1 MEKTFEEKLQELE
14 KINQN
19 LNQGNLPLEKSLQEF
34 EAGIALSKDCQ
45 KTLEAAEKRVRMLTE
60 KEGSWEEKDYAET
73 PENKQAHN
81 LVKEK
86 ANTPE
91 NKQPQNLVKEYPT
104 NTKPVATENK
114 QPQNPN
120 IPKES
125 LHSTNNKTDFSS

>member
-81 LVKEK
+81 LVKEE
-86 ANTPE
+86 NLLETTSNSPE
-91 NKQPQNLVKEYPT
+91 QPNS
-104 NTKPVATENK
+104 NEN
-114 QPQNPN
+114 
-120 IPKES
+120 
-125 LHSTNNKTDFSS
+125 LHSTNSKTDSDTDSFPF

>member
-60 KEGSWEEKDYAET
+60 KEGSWEEKDYADQIQE
-73 PENKQAHN
+73 
-81 LVKEK
+81 EK
-86 ANTPE
+86 
-91 NKQPQNLVKEYPT
+91 
-104 NTKPVATENK
+104 
-114 QPQNPN
+114 QNPPTSE
-120 IPKES
+120 IQDKE
-125 LHSTNNKTDFSS
+125 NPNSSDSSDSDDLPF